1 MAEKTTEEL
10 LELIEK
16 SGKAEEVF
24 KKLKEGADETVKGPA
39 ALLNCVSI
47 LAMN

>member
-16 SGKAEEVF
+16 SGKAEKRKAEEG
-24 KKLKEGADETVKGPA
+24 KEGNAEERKAQEG
-39 ALLNCVSI
+39 S
-47 LAMN
+47 